1 MSALGFP
8 HRRQHS
14 PASVPDGG
22 PPIDAQ
28 KLQVYNVALEFDAL
42 ASGVGAAAGGLR
54 DQLSRASASVI
65 LNTAEGAGRRSRRDK
80 ARFYGIAR
88 GSAMEAAAC
97 WDLLFRRRLIQ
108 ADEYHTGRVLQV
120 RVVQML
126 SALEKRMLAS

>member
-1 MSALGFP
+1 MSAQVFTHRPQPSPVSAP
-8 HRRQHS
+8 H
-14 PASVPDGG
+14 DG
-22 PPIDAQ
+22 PQIDAQ
-28 KLQVYNVALEFDAL
+28 KLHLYNVALEFDAL
-42 ASGVGAAAGGLR
+42 ASGVGATAGGLR

-97 WDLLFRRRLIQ
+97 WDLRRRVIQ